1 MKEYTDKIQ
10 AMNIIASGKNGNA
23 YFGTTRKD
31 WEVIDFLKSV
41 PTADVISIP
50 DGATNGNMLMIM
62 FPNLEVEIEGTHI
75 TCWIDEHRW
84 FAPDYNWW
92 NAPYK
97 RGSEK
102 E

>member
-1 MKEYTDKIQ
+1 MKEYIDKTNSLQVI
-10 AMNIIASGKNGNA
+10 N
-23 YFGTTRKD
+23 D
-31 WEVIDFLKSV
+31 EVKPYEKIN
-41 PTADVISIP
+41 VIPIP
-50 DGATNGNMLMIM
+50 EGATNGDIIKAA

-84 FAPDYNWW
+84 FAPDYEWW

-102 E
+102 K

>member
-1 MKEYTDKIQ
+1 MKEYIDKTNSLQVI
-10 AMNIIASGKNGNA
+10 N
-23 YFGTTRKD
+23 D
-31 WEVIDFLKSV
+31 EVKSYEKIN
-41 PTADVISIP
+41 VIPIP
-50 DGATNGNMLMIM
+50 EGATNGDIIKAA

-84 FAPDYNWW
+84 FAPDYEWW

-102 E
+102 K